1 MKVTAVVAVVV
12 IVVDVVVAVTVIA
25 ITVVVVDADVVV
37 PVVDVVVDIVIAVA
51 DVFEKNLV
59 KTFVAMQIVSNLSQA
74 AETFYSWAS
83 DFYLTTVTIGF
94 FLTL

>member
-12 IVVDVVVAVTVIA
+12 IVVDAVVAVTVIA

-37 PVVDVVVDIVIAVA
+37 PVVDVVVDIVIATS
-51 DVFEKNLV
+51 FEKNLV
-59 KTFVAMQIVSNLSQA
+59 KTFVSMQIVSNLSQA